1 MGLDVQASRTVQE
14 WITQLTKERGKTVV
28 LTTHQLDMAEN
39 LCDRVAIMSRGRLLA
54 HRPTTEL
61 LDLFRQEF
69 YQIRLRGSIRPADLK
84 MLPGFNARQE
94 NGHTVLAGAVS
105 ADLSVFDLVDWARR
119 AGLDLISV
127 TPAEPNLEEISSSL
141 SNGRS
146 RPPRRTLRA
155 NRTQVTVVPSAKSE
169 ADNMRMTG
177 TVLLNECYKRII
189 LLWSYRFN
197 FLTDTF
203 MIGFLFIGISF
214 FVSGGSPAPEQMA
227 PALLGYLTWFFAAFA
242 IGDMSQGIRD
252 ETQTGTLEQMYMS
265 PLPSGLLLA
274 GRSVASLLVSSA
286 MVILVGGILMLI
298 LGIRIPVRLEGVPI
312 FALTMTGLYGFA
324 FCWAGQPWSSNR

>member
-1 MGLDVQASRTVQE
+1 
-14 WITQLTKERGKTVV
+14 
-28 LTTHQLDMAEN
+28 
-39 LCDRVAIMSRGRLLA
+39 
-54 HRPTTEL
+54 
-61 LDLFRQEF
+61 
-69 YQIRLRGSIRPADLK
+69 
-84 MLPGFNARQE
+84 ML
-94 NGHTVLAGAVS
+94 
-105 ADLSVFDLVDWARR
+105 
-119 AGLDLISV
+119 
-127 TPAEPNLEEISSSL
+127 
-141 SNGRS
+141 
-146 RPPRRTLRA
+146 
-155 NRTQVTVVPSAKSE
+155 
-169 ADNMRMTG
+169 MTG

-197 FLTDTF
+197 FLTETF

-242 IGDMSQGIRD
+242 IGDMSQGIRE

-286 MVILVGGILMLI
+286 MVILVGGILMLV

-324 FCWAGQPWSSNR
+324 FLLGRGNLGLQTGKCNKQFIYQLAAVPERLLPDGGTHASLARDFRPQPAHYTGN

>member
-1 MGLDVQASRTVQE
+1 MLMTGTV
-14 WITQLTKERGKTVV
+14 
-28 LTTHQLDMAEN
+28 
-39 LCDRVAIMSRGRLLA
+39 
-54 HRPTTEL
+54 
-61 LDLFRQEF
+61 
-69 YQIRLRGSIRPADLK
+69 
-84 MLPGFNARQE
+84 
-94 NGHTVLAGAVS
+94 
-105 ADLSVFDLVDWARR
+105 
-119 AGLDLISV
+119 
-127 TPAEPNLEEISSSL
+127 
-141 SNGRS
+141 
-146 RPPRRTLRA
+146 
-155 NRTQVTVVPSAKSE
+155 
-169 ADNMRMTG
+169 RMTG

-197 FLTDTF
+197 FLTEIF

-324 FCWAGQPWSSNR
+324 FLLGGATLVFKQVNAISNLLTNLLLFLNGSFLTVERMPVWLETFARSLPTTQGIDVLRRVVLEQPVAGQRLAGRKPGMADRAFSLFSHGWLGRLSLG